1 MQIACGSRTA
11 EHALRAMVYLS
22 LRSPETCTTSE
33 IAAATHVP
41 KPYLSKVLQLLAR
54 SRLIESH
61 RGVRGGI
68 NLAKSPDQTTMHEII
83 AAVDPK
89 SRARARAA
97 SSQQAEPPWRDI
109 HREIG
114 NVIEMVDRAFETIT
128 LVQLAESRL
137 QKFLTESPEKT
148 IAQG

>member
-22 LRSPETCTTSE
+22 LRSPDTCTTSE
-33 IAAATHVP
+33 IAAATRVP

-54 SRLIESH
+54 SSLIESH

-68 NLAKSPDQTTMHEII
+68 NLAKAPEQTTVHEII
-83 AAVDPK
+83 AAVDPR
-89 SRARARAA
+89 SRAHARAA
-97 SSQQAEPPWRDI
+97 SVEQADTPFSEI
-109 HREIG
+109 HRQIG
-114 NVIEMVDRAFETIT
+114 DVIAMVDRAFETIT

-137 QKFLTESPEKT
+137 QKFLVDAPAKT
-148 IAQG
+148 IDQQ